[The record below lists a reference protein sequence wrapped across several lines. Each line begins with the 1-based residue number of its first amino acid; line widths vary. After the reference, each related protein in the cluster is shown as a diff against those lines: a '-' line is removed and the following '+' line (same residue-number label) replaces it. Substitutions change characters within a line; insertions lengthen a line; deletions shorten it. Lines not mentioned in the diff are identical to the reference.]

1 MSLEHGGSPNY
12 FSRLKAIWGKA
23 AGQSFYEYGNWD
35 SAWVE
40 DEVLEFAHRG
50 KKGPQ
55 RLRMVDLQQC
65 VKDLVYGL
73 QPALEKLLP
82 GGMELPSSQAHH
94 FVGNI
99 YPEETFFVDS
109 QISMDIMAP
118 LYKAF
123 KDGHNTTTASLPSAV
138 AWLKNEKGF
147 LGHLL
152 ATLLISGGV
161 SPRTTSAQ
169 ACRIRGLG
177 RNIFHAQGSTIWI
190 SSRPKVNSA
199 TCSSNGLWAFPSQV
213 AWPLYFY
220 LGVVRPFSAYL
231 LESIGHKPDSDILRD
246 YLFVYT
252 STSTSQYTQKL
263 WARRDTKQV
272 IAEYFADPLDL
283 NMDCFDLRQ
292 ILQAVANRQLV
303 NLNGS
308 IHFD

>member
-1 MSLEHGGSPNY
+1 MSLEGGDSQTT
-12 FSRLKAIWGKA
+12 FSRLKAIWSKA

-40 DEVLEFAHRG
+40 DEVLEFSRRG

-73 QPALEKLLP
+73 KHALEKLLP
-82 GGMELPSSQAHH
+82 GGMELPGSQAHH

-99 YPEETFFVDS
+99 HPEEIFFMDS
-109 QISMDIMAP
+109 QISVDIMTP
-118 LYKAF
+118 LYQAF

-138 AWLKNEKGF
+138 AWLKNEKRF

-177 RNIFHAQGSTIWI
+177 RNIFHAQGSAIWI
-190 SSRPKVNSA
+190 NSRPKVNSA
-199 TCSSNGLWAFPSQV
+199 TRSSNGLWAFPPQV

-220 LGVVRPFSAYL
+220 LGVVRPFSVYL
-231 LESIGHKPDSDILRD
+231 LESIGHKPESDILKD

-263 WARRDTKQV
+263 WARGDTKQV
-272 IAEYFADPLDL
+272 IAQHFEDPLDL
-283 NMDCFDLRQ
+283 KMDCFDLRQ
-292 ILQAVANRQLV
+292 ILQAVTNRQLV
-303 NLNGS
+303 DLNGS
-308 IHFD
+308 VDFD